1 MIEGGAPVLPA
12 DAPEAL
18 EAAIHALWAG
28 GIVGLPTETVYGLAV
43 LPQPEPLASLL
54 IAKRRP
60 AEKGIALLVESMDQ
74 VEPLAEMGPAA
85 RRLAARWWPGA
96 LTLVLSPRPDVDL
109 PEPLYGPTGTLA
121 FRVPDHPVPRALA
134 ATLGPL
140 ALTSANV
147 SGEPDATTAA
157 ELVAAVGHSISLVL
171 DGGPAPGGVPS
182 TVVAFER
189 GEAVILRAGAISPAA
204 ILGVLG

>member
-12 DAPEAL
+12 DAPDAL
-18 EAAIHALWAG
+18 EAAIQVLWAG

-43 LPQPEPLASLL
+43 IPQPEPLASLL
-54 IAKRRP
+54 LAKRRP

-74 VEPLAEMGPAA
+74 VEPLAEIGPAA
-85 RRLAARWWPGA
+85 RRLAARWWPGP
-96 LTLVLSPRPDVDL
+96 LTLVLSPRPGVDL
-109 PEPLYGPTGTLA
+109 PEPLYGASGTLA

-157 ELVAAVGHSISLVL
+157 QLVAAIGHSISLVL
-171 DGGPAPGGVPS
+171 DGGSTPGGVPS
-182 TVVAFER
+182 TVVAFDPEGAR
-189 GEAVILRAGAISPAA
+189 VLREGALPAA
-204 ILGVLG
+204 EVLAALD